1 METLIYQGRSL
12 KFFYPMGSKKLKAL
26 DCPSLDLPK
35 GKLIALAGPSGSGK
49 STLLNLLGLIEPVQ
63 EGDMFFSGQD
73 LGKLTEKEKTQIRR
87 DDLGFVFQ
95 DFLLFDALTAKEN
108 VAYFLKNLSLSTVER
123 DRRVLS
129 SLEAVGL
136 KEQMDKLPLELS
148 GGQKQRVAIAR
159 AIAKRPKVIIAD
171 EPTASLDQKTG
182 RMIMDIFYSLTK
194 KCDATVIFASHDP
207 MALEFAEL
215 QIKLIDGYAELVK
228 KKAEAK

>member
-1 METLIYQGRSL
+1 METLIYQGKSL

-26 DCPSLDLPK
+26 DCPNLNLPK

-49 STLLNLLGLIEPVQ
+49 STLLNLLGLIEPIQ
-63 EGDMFFSGQD
+63 EGSMLFAGYDI
-73 LGKLTEKEKTQIRR
+73 GKLSEKEKTQIRR

-95 DFLLFDALTAKEN
+95 DFLLFDALTAWEN
-108 VAYFLKNLSLSTVER
+108 VAYFLKNIPISATER
-123 DRRVLS
+123 NQRVNS

-136 KEQMDKLPLELS
+136 KEHTSKLPLELS

-171 EPTASLDQKTG
+171 EPTASLDQNTG
-182 RMIMDIFYSLTK
+182 RMIMNIFCSLTK
-194 KCDATVIFASHDP
+194 KSGTTVIFASHDP

-215 QIKLIDGYAELVK
+215 RIKLIDGHAELVK
-228 KKAEAK
+228 KQKEVT